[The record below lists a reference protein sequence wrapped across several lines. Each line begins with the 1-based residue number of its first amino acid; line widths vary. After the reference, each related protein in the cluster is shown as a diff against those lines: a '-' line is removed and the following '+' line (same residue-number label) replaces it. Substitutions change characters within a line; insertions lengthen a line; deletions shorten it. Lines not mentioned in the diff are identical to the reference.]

1 MNEHLRR
8 VHTSD
13 GTVPDGGE
21 TEEEAEDA
29 KVGMKRKRGSARS
42 GSDNDI
48 RDELK
53 RLRAENE
60 ELRRH
65 SEAQTAQS
73 AEMMAQIRQL
83 QSAVTMAHPRM
94 PNAPMM

>member
-1 MNEHLRR
+1 
-8 VHTSD
+8 
-13 GTVPDGGE
+13 
-21 TEEEAEDA
+21 
-29 KVGMKRKRGSARS
+29 MKRKRGSGRG
-42 GSDNDI
+42 GSDDI
-48 RDELK
+48 REELK

-65 SEAQTAQS
+65 SEAQTAQT

-83 QSAVTMAHPRM
+83 QSAVTVAHPRM